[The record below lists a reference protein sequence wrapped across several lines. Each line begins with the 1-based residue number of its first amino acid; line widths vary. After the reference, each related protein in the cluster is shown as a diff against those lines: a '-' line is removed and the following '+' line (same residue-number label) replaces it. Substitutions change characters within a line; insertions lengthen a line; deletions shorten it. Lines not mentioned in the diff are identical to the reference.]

1 MITLRSYLEDKNLW
15 DEISALGDFPFIGD
29 TTQKMF
35 VIYYGQAWLFTALED
50 LSASELAPMIVSVF
64 EDKWQRVMELH
75 GLDLAASKTN
85 RYTETVENTESR
97 NNSQS
102 GTQKVSAFNED
113 SLIDDS
119 GNETSG
125 TNDLDGSTT
134 REYTNETLDMQTAFN
149 NLTTANK
156 LHILNVA
163 MADVANF
170 MKLEIY

>member
-1 MITLRSYLEDKNLW
+1 MITLRTYLVDKDLW
-15 DEISALGDFPFIGD
+15 GEISSLGDFPFID
-29 TTQKMF
+29 DATQKMF

-50 LSASELAPMIVSVF
+50 LAANELAPMIVSVF
-64 EDKWQRVMELH
+64 EDKWQRVMKLH
-75 GLDLAASKTN
+75 GLDLSASKTN

-134 REYTNETLDMQTAFN
+134 KEYTNETLDMQTAFN

-163 MADVANF
+163 MSDVANF